1 MLAQGVP
8 TRGTVAEDAYRY
20 YSVEVCPI
28 YIHELQHYNIK

>member
-20 YSVEVCPI
+20 YSVEVCLYI
-28 YIHELQHYNIK
+28 YK

>member
-20 YSVEVCPI
+20 YAEVCPI
-28 YIHELQHYNIK
+28 YKHELQQYNIK